1 MLERSLAE
9 IIRRHESLRTLFTEQ
24 NEQVLQVI
32 RPFEA
37 YNTILPLIDL
47 SGLASTEIENEV
59 MSLVQQEACSPFDL
73 IHGQLL
79 RYHVLRL
86 HVHNHALLLT
96 MHHIISDAW
105 SINIFLHELMELYI
119 AFVEGKPSP
128 LSDLPIQYVDFAV
141 WQRQWLQGDV
151 LSTLVDYWTRQLMG
165 ATPLRLPTD
174 RPRPETQSNRGAKYT
189 FSLPK
194 QLSKE
199 LVLLSRQEGVT
210 LFMTLLAAFQVL
222 LYRYTGQEDIVL
234 GTDIAGRTAL
244 ETEGLFGF
252 FINVLALRTDISGK
266 PLFRTLL
273 SRVRD
278 LVLNAYT
285 HQDLP
290 FDLLIDSLRL
300 ERKLN
305 QNPLVQV
312 LFVLQNI
319 PIAPSQARRTDITI
333 SPLVN
338 NATSAKFDIAL
349 FMHEMMDGLQGS
361 VEYST
366 DLFDE
371 STIATMVGRF
381 EVLLHSLTQN
391 PDIPVDMAEMY
402 TEAEKIHI
410 LQQKNLR
417 RQAKLKTLQINKRTE
432 MNLPPSDQMSQQ

>member
-1 MLERSLAE
+1 
-9 IIRRHESLRTLFTEQ
+9 
-24 NEQVLQVI
+24 
-32 RPFEA
+32 
-37 YNTILPLIDL
+37 
-47 SGLASTEIENEV
+47 
-59 MSLVQQEACSPFDL
+59 
-73 IHGQLL
+73 
-79 RYHVLRL
+79 
-86 HVHNHALLLT
+86 
-96 MHHIISDAW
+96 
-105 SINIFLHELMELYI
+105 
-119 AFVEGKPSP
+119 
-128 LSDLPIQYVDFAV
+128 
-141 WQRQWLQGDV
+141 
-151 LSTLVDYWTRQLMG
+151 
-165 ATPLRLPTD
+165 
-174 RPRPETQSNRGAKYT
+174 
-189 FSLPK
+189 
-194 QLSKE
+194 
-199 LVLLSRQEGVT
+199 
-210 LFMTLLAAFQVL
+210 MTLLAAFQVL

-244 ETEGLFGF
+244 ETEGLLGF